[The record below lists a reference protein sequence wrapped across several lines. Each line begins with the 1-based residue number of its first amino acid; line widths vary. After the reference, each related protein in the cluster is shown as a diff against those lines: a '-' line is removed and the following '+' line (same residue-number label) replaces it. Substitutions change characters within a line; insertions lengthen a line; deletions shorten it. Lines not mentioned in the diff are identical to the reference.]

1 MARIKIALPEKF
13 SFSCKIPIRITDINY
28 GGHVGNDAFLSIIH
42 EARMQFLQH
51 HGYSEMNLAGV
62 SMIMSDAAIE
72 FKGELLYGDVVTVS
86 VTATDFSKA
95 GFDLVYHLEKITGSD
110 KKTVGTAK
118 TGMICYNYDTKKIVA
133 IPEEAMKKLTE
144 EKT

>member
-13 SFSCKIPIRITDINY
+13 SFNCKINIRITDINY

-42 EARMQFLQH
+42 EARMQFLRF

-62 SMIMSDAAIE
+62 SLIMADAAIE
-72 FKGELLYGDVVTVS
+72 FKGELFYGDIVTVS

-95 GFDLVYHLEKITGSD
+95 AFDLVYLLEKDFEGK
-110 KKTVGTAK
+110 KKTIGAAK
-118 TGMICYNYDTKKIVA
+118 TGMICYNYGSKKIVTV
-133 IPEEAMKKLTE
+133 PEEAKQKLAAE
-144 EKT
+144 